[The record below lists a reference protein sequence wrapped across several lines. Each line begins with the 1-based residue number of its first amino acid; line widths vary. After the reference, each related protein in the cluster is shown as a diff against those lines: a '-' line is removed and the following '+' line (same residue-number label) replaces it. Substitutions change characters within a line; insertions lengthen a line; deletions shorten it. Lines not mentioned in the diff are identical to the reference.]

1 MNRLRIIAFL
11 AAISIVSGFVL
22 PSNAARAVSSRCTT
36 EFGVIG
42 RRNILESIVVYTCG
56 IILAWPSAVAGAKEE
71 TMPPS
76 TTKPYA
82 TLDALLPAAR
92 VKLTID
98 ESVTITSELVSL
110 DSNSNKK
117 EQLIQE
123 LQDLLLKPQNYTRA
137 STLADVPQRPARQY
151 LDTYKKNLDRLNIL
165 EKPGGM
171 LVQSGEIDTWK
182 RLKRQERA
190 REKNDEIRAAFNT
203 YTTNLSFSGDS
214 YRLNVPKDE
223 RSRMIRDD
231 ALPDV
236 KSVIASDMGMRYLYR
251 NEVLTNMEDA
261 RAELQYQIGQGD
273 GSFDATDLL
282 EILRQAQSSCN
293 KWFSLID
300 DSDVQNAMQEAK
312 QEEKQTQ

>member
-1 MNRLRIIAFL
+1 MNRLRIIAFV
-11 AAISIVSGFVL
+11 AAISVVSGFVL
-22 PSNAARAVSSRCTT
+22 PPNAARAVSSRCTT
-36 EFGVIG
+36 ELGVIG
-42 RRNILESIVVYTCG
+42 RRNVLESIVYPCG
-56 IILAWPSAVAGAKEE
+56 TILAWPSAVAGAKEE

-98 ESVTITSELVSL
+98 KSVTITSELIISL
-110 DSNSNKK
+110 DSNSNKT

-123 LQDLLLKPQNYTRA
+123 LQDLLLKPQNYTRS
-137 STLADVPQRPARQY
+137 STLADVPQRPAKQY
-151 LDTYKKNLDRLNIL
+151 LDTYKKNIDRLNIL

-190 REKNDEIRAAFNT
+190 REENDEIRAAFNT

-231 ALPDV
+231 TLPDV

-261 RAELQYQIGQGD
+261 RAELQYQIGQDD
-273 GSFDATDLL
+273 GSFDANDLL
-282 EILRQAQSSCN
+282 EILRQAQSWCN
-293 KWFSLID
+293 KWFNLID
-300 DSDVQNAMQEAK
+300 EPDVQNAMKEAK
-312 QEEKQTQ
+312 

>member
-1 MNRLRIIAFL
+1 
-11 AAISIVSGFVL
+11 
-22 PSNAARAVSSRCTT
+22 
-36 EFGVIG
+36 
-42 RRNILESIVVYTCG
+42 
-56 IILAWPSAVAGAKEE
+56 
-71 TMPPS
+71 
-76 TTKPYA
+76 
-82 TLDALLPAAR
+82 
-92 VKLTID
+92 
-98 ESVTITSELVSL
+98 
-110 DSNSNKK
+110 
-117 EQLIQE
+117 
-123 LQDLLLKPQNYTRA
+123 
-137 STLADVPQRPARQY
+137 
-151 LDTYKKNLDRLNIL
+151 
-165 EKPGGM
+165 M

-190 REKNDEIRAAFNT
+190 REENDEIRAAFNT

-300 DSDVQNAMQEAK
+300 DSDVQNAMKEAK